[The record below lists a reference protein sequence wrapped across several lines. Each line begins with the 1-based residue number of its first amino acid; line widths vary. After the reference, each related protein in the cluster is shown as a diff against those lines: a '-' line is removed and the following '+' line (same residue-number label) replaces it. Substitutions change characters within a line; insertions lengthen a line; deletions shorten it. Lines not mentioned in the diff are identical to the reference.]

1 MLQHLRPCSQSMRAN
16 ETTADGSDESSEQ
29 TDSVD
34 WETVGRDLLATEFDV
49 AGSELNHVLSEVS
62 RSLRNGE
69 PLTDEQLREVSIEVE
84 GLVSTLRVLDA
95 SPFGGRSTAGPTS
108 TALDRLLS
116 EADQAEEVESR

>member
-1 MLQHLRPCSQSMRAN
+1 MRAN
-16 ETTADGSDESSEQ
+16 DSTADGSDVSSEQ
-29 TDSVD
+29 TASVD
-34 WETVGRDLLATEFDV
+34 WETVGRDLLATQFDV

-69 PLTDEQLREVSIEVE
+69 PLTEEQLREVSIEVE

-95 SPFGGRSTAGPTS
+95 SPFGNRRTDGPTS

-116 EADQAEEVESR
+116 EAEEADQAEEVESR